1 MIYCVTCNKAIV
13 YQTCLFVLKRSET
26 VSSQIALNAPFHHC
40 ANVWSETTDIFS
52 VGIMLVFLV
61 EGGATGEPK
70 HAHPLALKDWL
81 LKVYLRLL
89 HLNKTMTIY
98 FGYSGCKFNLP
109 IYREFGY
116 DRETA
121 CWVMCVQNMNWGKIV
136 FEIKPDLFQYQL
148 NICKKKKNTL

>member
-1 MIYCVTCNKAIV
+1 
-13 YQTCLFVLKRSET
+13 
-26 VSSQIALNAPFHHC
+26 
-40 ANVWSETTDIFS
+40 
-52 VGIMLVFLV
+52 MLVFLV

-109 IYREFGY
+109 ISREFSY

-121 CWVMCVQNMNWGKIV
+121 C
-136 FEIKPDLFQYQL
+136 
-148 NICKKKKNTL
+148 